1 MSKFEDVD
9 LVNYIIN
16 NGATLKDAA
25 EFFDVSVDT
34 IKVRMR
40 KIKSGL
46 QEDSIILKDLNNVS
60 NANTLEGRKRGGK
73 SPNSGVVRSIDLE
86 TIANQAKF
94 ILSQDLSIDEA
105 AKVLRVAP
113 STLYEH
119 LELLKTDDYLD
130 IYQDLKKMYKDHLQD
145 RNGFHVNEKYDPILE
160 EKRK

>member
-119 LELLKTDDYLD
+119 LELLCPLDNFPSYLF
-130 IYQDLKKMYKDHLQD
+130 K
-145 RNGFHVNEKYDPILE
+145 
-160 EKRK
+160 